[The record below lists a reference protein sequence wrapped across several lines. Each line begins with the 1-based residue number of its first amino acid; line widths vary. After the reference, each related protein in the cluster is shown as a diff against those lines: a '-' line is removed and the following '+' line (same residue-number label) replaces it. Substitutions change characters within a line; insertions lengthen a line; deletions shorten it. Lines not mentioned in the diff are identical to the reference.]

1 MSTLQELFQRS
12 AVWRIGDRPPPRT
25 DGLATGFPPLD
36 RELPD
41 GGWPRGALTE
51 LLCDHTGIG
60 ELALMLPAL
69 ARLTGE
75 GETVAWVAPPHMPYA
90 PRLAADGI
98 RPQRLLLVQPEK
110 PAVALWA
117 AERILRDGA
126 CAMAVLWLAGPV
138 DYASLRRLQLAAAHG
153 NCAGFVYRPRA
164 AARTAS
170 PAPLRLELNPVQGRL
185 AVNLLKRRGFA
196 TSRMLCLETAS
207 NRWADL
213 LTQPQVGLSH
223 AVPQTMPQDA
233 SQKVQRAVAAGA
245 QKPVLPRDLF
255 EVRLPLSAHMP
266 VKVPLAGRRYPLPE
280 R

>member
-1 MSTLQELFQRS
+1 MSTLQELFQR
-12 AVWRIGDRPPPRT
+12 ADVWRIGDRPPLRT
-25 DGLATGFPPLD
+25 DGLATGFAPLD

-69 ARLTGE
+69 ARLTAE

-90 PRLAADGI
+90 PRLTADGA

-126 CAMAVLWLAGPV
+126 CAMAVLWLSGPV
-138 DYASLRRLQLAAAHG
+138 EYASLRRLQLAAAHG
-153 NCAGFVYRPRA
+153 NCAAFVYRPRA

-213 LTQPQVGLSH
+213 LIQPQVGLSH
-223 AVPQTMPQDA
+223 AVPQKVPQDA
-233 SQKVQRAVAAGA
+233 SQKGAPVQRAESGGV
-245 QKPVLPRDLF
+245 QKPALLP
-255 EVRLPLSAHMP
+255 VRPPVSVPLPI
-266 VKVPLAGRRYPLPE
+266 KVPLVERRYPLPE

>member
-12 AVWRIGDRPPPRT
+12 AVWRIGDRPPPRA
-25 DGLATGFPPLD
+25 DGLTTGFASLD

-90 PRLAADGI
+90 PRLTADGVET
-98 RPQRLLLVQPEK
+98 QRLLLVQPEK

-126 CAMAVLWLAGPV
+126 CAMAVLWLGAQV
-138 DYASLRRLQLAAAHG
+138 DYAALRRLQLAAAHG

-170 PAPLRLELNPVQGRL
+170 PAALRLELNPVQGRL

-207 NRWADL
+207 NRWVDL
-213 LTQPQVGLSH
+213 LMSPQAGLPDAVSQKAPQ
-223 AVPQTMPQDA
+223 AVPGKT
-233 SQKVQRAVAAGA
+233 QKSG
-245 QKPVLPRDLF
+245 LPRGLLQ
-255 EVRLPLSAHMP
+255 VRPT
-266 VKVPLAGRRYPLPE
+266 VPLVERRYPLPE

>member
-1 MSTLQELFQRS
+1 MSPLQELFQRS

-25 DGLATGFPPLD
+25 DGLATGFTSLD

-75 GETVAWVAPPHMPYA
+75 GETVAWVAPPQMPYA
-90 PRLAADGI
+90 PRLVADGI
-98 RPQRLLLVQPEK
+98 EPQRLLLVQPAK

-126 CAMAVLWLAGPV
+126 CAMAVLWLSGPV
-138 DYASLRRLQLAAAHG
+138 DYASLRRLQLAAAQG

-213 LTQPQVGLSH
+213 LTQPRVGLPDAVSRTARQ
-223 AVPQTMPQDA
+223 AVPGKT
-233 SQKVQRAVAAGA
+233 QKSE
-245 QKPVLPRDLF
+245 LPRELLKI
-255 EVRLPLSAHMP
+255 RL
-266 VKVPLAGRRYPLPE
+266 KVPLAERRYPSPE

>member
-25 DGLATGFPPLD
+25 DGLATGFSSLD

-90 PRLAADGI
+90 PRLTADGVE
-98 RPQRLLLVQPEK
+98 PQRLLLVQPEK

-213 LTQPQVGLSH
+213 LTQPPMGI
-223 AVPQTMPQDA
+223 PQKVPQDA
-233 SQKVQRAVAAGA
+233 SQKGAWVPRAESAGLE
-245 QKPVLPRDLF
+245 KPALGP
-255 EVRLPLSAHMP
+255 VRPP
-266 VKVPLAGRRYPLPE
+266 VTVPSSIKVPLVERRYPLPE